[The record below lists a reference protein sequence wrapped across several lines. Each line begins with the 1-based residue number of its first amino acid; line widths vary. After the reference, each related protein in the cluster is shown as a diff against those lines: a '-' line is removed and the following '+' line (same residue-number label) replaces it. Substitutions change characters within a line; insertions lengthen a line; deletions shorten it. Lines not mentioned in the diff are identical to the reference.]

1 MKQTVDFYDFKR
13 AFEQVRPDNF
23 SREGLSVLWDYLEQY
38 ENDCSEELELDVIAI
53 CCDFSEDSWENIAKS
68 YDFIDLS
75 ECETEE
81 DKIEEVQKC
90 LEENGVLVGGID
102 QRNLEAWAQEA
113 EDHALTGRYPY
124 VEMSYLST
132 RSGHTEIFDIPSAG
146 ITDQLEEVTEWSIRW
161 FGSVTWH
168 TAHSESGKT
177 KTPLL
182 LSIQ

>member
-90 LEENGVLVGGID
+90 LEENGVLVG
-102 QRNLEAWAQEA
+102 E
-113 EDHALTGRYPY
+113 
-124 VEMSYLST
+124 VEGGFVY
-132 RSGHTEIFDIPSAG
+132 RDF
-146 ITDQLEEVTEWSIRW
+146 
-161 FGSVTWH
+161 
-168 TAHSESGKT
+168 
-177 KTPLL
+177 
-182 LSIQ
+182 